1 LAGAPLAAAMN
12 PPVNWMAINTAVS
25 QWRAI
30 ATFPYRVGV
39 LLAFISAPVKVRSER
54 NFSRR
59 MT

>member
-1 LAGAPLAAAMN
+1 MN